1 MDSVK
6 DYLEFVKAPW
16 GRMFY
21 DLLFTQLNIPDS
33 PRLKILDFGSGLC
46 VTADHYAALHDVT
59 AVEPNEEM
67 IDSRIKENA
76 YTQLHG
82 GLETLAAFEDDTF
95 DFIFCHNVL
104 EYVEDKEPVV
114 AELLRVLKHGGTLS
128 VVKHNRAG
136 RVFHSAVFWNDP
148 KTALS
153 LLEEGAGSDGGC
165 LGAQR
170 LYANEELQAWA
181 KRHKGE
187 IARVFG
193 LRAFFA
199 LGQDNKV
206 KYTDAWF
213 RDMLTLEQAVMEKPV
228 YREAAF
234 FNHLMITKVQEETR

>member
-16 GRMFY
+16 GKMFY
-21 DLLFTQLNIPDS
+21 DLLFMQLNITDS

-46 VTADHYAALHDVT
+46 VTADRYAAWHDVT

-67 IDSRIKENA
+67 IAHRFRKNT
-76 YTQLHG
+76 YTQIQG
-82 GLETLAAFEDDTF
+82 GVEKLSAFEDGTF

-104 EYVEDKEPVV
+104 EYIEDKEPVV
-114 AELLRVLKHGGTLS
+114 AELMRILKPGGTLS
-128 VVKHNRAG
+128 VIKHNRAG

-153 LLEEGAGSDGGC
+153 LLEDGDSDGGC
-165 LGAQR
+165 LGTQH
-170 LYANEELQAWA
+170 LYSNEGMKEWSE
-181 KRHKGE
+181 RYGGRIVH
-187 IARVFG
+187 IFG

-199 LGQDNKV
+199 LGQDNKI
-206 KYTDAWF
+206 KFTDAWV
-213 RDMLTLEQAVMEKPV
+213 RDMLILEQAAAEKPA

-234 FNHLMITKVQEETR
+234 FNHLLIAKM